1 VNEHRRRY
9 EAARASS
16 SELENHYIDEL
27 RAGTISRREFVRRAT
42 TVGMSTTMAG
52 FLLTACGSGST
63 ENTQTDDQAQAE
75 VRPGGTMRASVVS
88 PTSALDP
95 VKIADQGGLSV
106 LGQSG
111 EYLADSKPDL
121 TLAPRLAESWRP
133 SRDASQWTFKIRQGV
148 RFHDGRAMTADDVAA
163 TINRLAD
170 PKNSSNSL
178 SLFTGIVGKGAAQA
192 TDPTTVTV
200 ELEAPTANFPYYLSS
215 DDSYN
220 TIILPRDYDGDWERT
235 FIGTGPFRREAY
247 TQGRGVTY
255 TKNPE
260 YWDRSRVPTLDGSE
274 MRFYAK
280 EQAQILALQGG
291 EIDIVSQYSVSGG
304 KAISRDQ
311 NFRTLEVRGSQ
322 HRQIHMRTDRE
333 PFDDKRVRQAV
344 ALLIDRRA
352 LVQGLFDG
360 KSDLGNDS
368 PFAPVFPSTDKSVPQ
383 RQQDVA
389 KAKQLLADAGM
400 PDGFDIV
407 LRTYDVF
414 ELPDVAQL
422 IQDNLRQGNIRVK
435 LNITDSASYYGD
447 ATFGKSPWL
456 DSTFGITDYG
466 HRGVPDAFLK
476 APLRSDGIWNAA
488 HFKNEEYDRLV
499 DDYLTT
505 LDLETQRATAGKI
518 QRLLQDETPIIF
530 PYFYFYLGATKANV
544 SGARV
549 SPMGHVEMEQAGFTS

>member
-1 VNEHRRRY
+1 LTEHRRLY

-16 SELENHYIDEL
+16 SELENHYVDEL
-27 RAGTISRREFVRRAT
+27 RAGNISRREFVRRAT
-42 TVGMSTTMAG
+42 TVGMSATTAS

-63 ENTQTDDQAQAE
+63 ENAPTDDQAQAD
-75 VRPGGTMRASVVS
+75 VRPGGTMRASIIS
-88 PTSALDP
+88 PSSALDP
-95 VKIADQGGLSV
+95 VKVADQGGLGV

-148 RFHDGRAMTADDVAA
+148 RFHDGRPMTAEDVAA

-170 PKNSSNSL
+170 PENASNTL
-178 SLFTGIVGKGAAQA
+178 SLFAGIVAKGAAQA
-192 TDPTTVTV
+192 TNPATVTV

-220 TIILPRDYDGDWERT
+220 TIILPRDYDGDWEKT
-235 FIGTGPFRREAY
+235 FIGTGAFRRKAY
-247 TQGRGVTY
+247 TPDRGVTY
-255 TKNPE
+255 TKNPQ
-260 YWDRSRVPTLDGSE
+260 YWDRSRVPTLDGAE

-291 EIDIVSQYSVSGG
+291 EIDLVSQYSVSGG
-304 KAISRDQ
+304 KAISNNQ

-322 HRQIHMRTDRE
+322 HRQVHMRTDRP

-389 KAKQLLADAGM
+389 KAKQLLADAGKA
-400 PDGFDIV
+400 DGFDVV

-422 IQDNLRQGNIRVK
+422 IQDNLRQANIRVK
-435 LNITDSASYYGD
+435 LNITDSAGYYGD
-447 ATFGKSPWL
+447 ATFGSSPWL
-456 DSTFGITDYG
+456 DSSFGITDYG

-488 HFKNEEYDRLV
+488 HFKNKEYDRLV

-505 LDLETQRATAGKI
+505 LDLESQRATAGKI

-530 PYFYFYLGATKANV
+530 PYFYYYLGATKANV
-544 SGARV
+544 AGARIT
-549 SPMGHVEMEQAGFTS
+549 PQGHVEMEEAGFTS